1 MARQQIHSAKAF
13 QIRNTV
19 KKERKR
25 KKEASEKYVYPK
37 KYQERLE
44 NDYIRTRECGRQC
57 GENLLLFPLKWK
69 RTVFYTKIFVG

>member
-1 MARQQIHSAKAF
+1 MARQRIHSAKAF

-44 NDYIRTRECGRQC
+44 NDYIRTRECGR
-57 GENLLLFPLKWK
+57 
-69 RTVFYTKIFVG
+69 

>member
-1 MARQQIHSAKAF
+1 M
-13 QIRNTV
+13 
-19 KKERKR
+19 